1 MMNEQL
7 SQRERSP
14 VKPGERRTSSRE
26 RFPSFDHNVRD
37 SYATPVFTSP
47 TTTSPNLSIPPAR
60 WNAKRTSL
68 DQNTRRTNYHKPR
81 KSVSE
86 AIHQFRTRRGSVSDN
101 AQELAEALKA
111 PISWQ
116 LIVRSTNSHRLAL
129 LIRTRGS
136 ALFGTTLRL
145 LQTHHR
151 SRYSMPSRSQ
161 SP

>member
-1 MMNEQL
+1 MLPCQHVLTLSSSDSAPCPGFAEIMNEHL

-14 VKPGERRTSSRE
+14 IKPGERRASSRE
-26 RFPSFDHNVRD
+26 RFPSFDHNVLE
-37 SYATPVFTSP
+37 SYNTPVFTSP
-47 TTTSPNLSIPPAR
+47 TTTSPNLNIPPAR

-68 DQNTRRTNYHKPR
+68 DQSTRRTTYHKPR

-116 LIVRSTNSHRLAL
+116 LIVRPMISGWQAPLTG
-129 LIRTRGS
+129 TRDS
-136 ALFGTTLRL
+136 V
-145 LQTHHR
+145 
-151 SRYSMPSRSQ
+151 
-161 SP
+161 